1 MITKKISGYII
12 LFFVGFWVLNI
23 IYPLVS
29 LFIYDLLTG
38 DNTWDLL
45 FLPNT
50 PNLLQPEVI
59 FGLYTLYV
67 ISVVYNISKFYGMAM
82 LIIYFVI
89 VFNLFKRIQSIVE
102 EV

>member
-12 LFFVGFWVLNI
+12 LFFLGFWCLNI

-38 DNTWDLL
+38 NNTWDLL

-50 PNLLQPEVI
+50 PDLLQPKVM
-59 FGLYTLYV
+59 FGLYTLSV
-67 ISVVYNISKFYGMAM
+67 ISVVYNISKFYGMVM
-82 LIIYFVI
+82 GIIYFAL
-89 VFNLFKRIQSIVE
+89 VFNIFKEINKIIE
-102 EV
+102 EA